1 MMKNLPP
8 CSALSLA
15 LLALAGCTA
24 ADETAPQDDEK
35 MIPVEPDGG
44 IGDGAEPIPEIE
56 QATIPRALHGRWGL
70 VPGDCT
76 DKNGDAK
83 GALEISATKLRF
95 YESQAAVA
103 EIKETG
109 DDSIRAIFE
118 FAGEGQNWQRDINLH
133 LNESSKRLIRQ
144 EYGEDAM
151 SDPLT
156 YTKCPV

>member
-1 MMKNLPP
+1 MMKNLPL
-8 CSALSLA
+8 CSALPLA
-15 LLALAGCTA
+15 LLALAGCNA
-24 ADETAPQDDEK
+24 ADETGPQDDET

-44 IGDGAEPIPEIE
+44 IGDGAQPLPEIE

-76 DKNGDAK
+76 DEDGDAK

-103 EIKETG
+103 EVKVKG
-109 DDSIRAIFE
+109 DDSIRAIFD
-118 FAGEGQNWQRDINLH
+118 FSGEGQNWQRDINLH
-133 LNESSKRLIRQ
+133 LNESRNRLIRE

>member
-1 MMKNLPP
+1 MIKSLPL
-8 CSALSLA
+8 CSARPLA
-15 LLALAGCTA
+15 VLALAGCTA
-24 ADETAPQDDEK
+24 ADETAPQDDET
-35 MIPVEPDGG
+35 MIPVEPDEG
-44 IGDGAEPIPEIE
+44 IGDGAEPLPEIE
-56 QATIPRALHGRWGL
+56 QVTIPRALHGRWGL

-76 DKNGDAK
+76 DEDGDAM

-103 EIKETG
+103 EVKVKG
-109 DDSIRAIFE
+109 DASIRAIFD
-118 FAGEGQNWQRDINLH
+118 FSGEGQNWQQDINLH
-133 LNESSKRLIRQ
+133 LNESRNRLIRE

>member
-1 MMKNLPP
+1 MMKNLPL
-8 CSALSLA
+8 CSALPLA

-24 ADETAPQDDEK
+24 ADETAPQDDET

-44 IGDGAEPIPEIE
+44 IGDGAEPLPEIE

-76 DKNGDAK
+76 DEDGDAK

-103 EIKETG
+103 EVKVKG
-109 DDSIRAIFE
+109 DDSIRAIFD
-118 FAGEGQNWQRDINLH
+118 FSGEGQNWQRDINLH
-133 LNESSKRLIRQ
+133 LNESRNRLIRE

-151 SDPLT
+151 SDPLI

>member
-1 MMKNLPP
+1 MMKNLPL
-8 CSALSLA
+8 CSALPLA

-24 ADETAPQDDEK
+24 ADETASQDDEK

-44 IGDGAEPIPEIE
+44 IGDGAEPLPEIE

-76 DKNGDAK
+76 DEDSDAK
-83 GALEISATKLRF
+83 GALEISATRLRF
-95 YESQAAVA
+95 YESQAAIA
-103 EIKETG
+103 EIKEKD
-109 DDSIRAIFE
+109 DDSIRSIFD
-118 FAGEGQNWQRDINLH
+118 FVGEGQNWQRDINLH
-133 LNESSKRLIRQ
+133 LNESSTRLIRE

>member
-1 MMKNLPP
+1 MMKNLPL
-8 CSALSLA
+8 CSALPVA

-24 ADETAPQDDEK
+24 ADETTSQDDET

-44 IGDGAEPIPEIE
+44 IGDGAEPLPETE
-56 QATIPRALHGRWGL
+56 QETIPRALHGRWGL
-70 VPGDCT
+70 APGDCT
-76 DKNGDAK
+76 DEDGDAK

-95 YESQAAVA
+95 YESQAAIA
-103 EIKETG
+103 EIKEKG
-109 DDSIRAIFE
+109 DDNIRAIFD
-118 FAGEGQNWQRDINLH
+118 FAGEGQNWQREINLH
-133 LNESSKRLIRQ
+133 LNESSTRLIRE

>member
-44 IGDGAEPIPEIE
+44 IGDGAEPIPEIK
-56 QATIPRALHGRWGL
+56 QLAIPRALHGRWGL
-70 VPGDCT
+70 VSGDCT
-76 DKNGDAK
+76 DEDGDAK

-95 YESQAAVA
+95 YESQAGVA
-103 EIKETG
+103 EVKVKG
-109 DDSIRAIFE
+109 DDSIRAVFD
-118 FAGEGQNWQRDINLH
+118 FSGEGQNWQRDINLH
-133 LNESSKRLIRQ
+133 LNESRNRLIRE
-144 EYGEDAM
+144 EYGKDAM